1 MAVLRLDHNT
11 CSSDF
16 MLHLFLVY
24 SGDYCEVNLC
34 HNEGTCVTG
43 VGDDPFICICA
54 DGFAGDTC
62 NLTET
67 GDEKSSF
74 LDYKYKQLCQNIKQT
89 SFFSVILP
97 GPCSPN
103 PCKNDGVCEVIA
115 ASRRGDV
122 FNGYVCKCQPGF
134 EGVLCQTSK
143 LLLAV
148 NFSLIIALCVNL

>member
-1 MAVLRLDHNT
+1 MAVLRLDHNS

-16 MLHLFLVY
+16 MLHLFLTLVY

-89 SFFSVILP
+89 SFFLSFSQDP
-97 GPCSPN
+97 
-103 PCKNDGVCEVIA
+103 A
-115 ASRRGDV
+115 ALTPVRTMGCVRSSLRAEEEMFSMD
-122 FNGYVCKCQPGF
+122 
-134 EGVLCQTSK
+134 TS
-143 LLLAV
+143 ASA
-148 NFSLIIALCVNL
+148 SLVSKECTVRPVSFFWL